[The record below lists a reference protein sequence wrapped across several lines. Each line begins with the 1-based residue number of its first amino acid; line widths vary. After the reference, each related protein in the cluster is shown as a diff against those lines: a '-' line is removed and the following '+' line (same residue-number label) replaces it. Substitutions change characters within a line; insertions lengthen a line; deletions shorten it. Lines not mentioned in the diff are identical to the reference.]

1 MTKIF
6 FPFND
11 QPKRFPFKLSQPIR
25 FPFIVN
31 DLVYYWDVGTPGIT
45 LYINSEMVVGD
56 TPTLKDIIL
65 EDTGIVV
72 YLHNN
77 DLNISQQIN
86 ISFEQISAGIHTLG
100 LLDPFTLGDIDY
112 WTLGEISTCCAD
124 WLMLKNDPI
133 SIVSHID
140 SQANNVQMQID
151 SSCVLPYLKNVYL
164 DINQNINLSGLTNP
178 RYMTLGELD
187 PQILNDIDTMLSTFN
202 ILEKI
207 PAYLT
212 KCVYIAHNNILK
224 NNVLPPLFNKE
235 TNGSN
240 IGLSI
245 ECKDDVGAISG
256 IYSSNGDDIAL
267 AIQNDEAESKKA
279 VFVTVSGY
287 IGLSN
292 GSISLSDT

>member
-45 LYINSEMVVGD
+45 LYLNSEMVVGN

-72 YLHNN
+72 YLQNN
-77 DLNISQQIN
+77 ELNISQQIN
-86 ISFEQISAGIHTLG
+86 ISFEQISAGVHTLG
-100 LLDPFTLGDIDY
+100 LLDPFTLGDIDH

-124 WLMLKNDPI
+124 WLMLKDNPI
-133 SIVSHID
+133 SIVGEID
-140 SQANNVQMQID
+140 SNASNVQMQID
-151 SSCVLPYLKNVYL
+151 SSVVLPYDKNVYL
-164 DINQNINLSGLTNP
+164 DIEQNINISGLSNP
-178 RYMTLGELD
+178 RYMTLAELD
-187 PQILNDIDTMLSTFN
+187 PQTLNDIDAMLSTFN
-202 ILEKI
+202 VLEKI

-212 KCVYIAHNNILK
+212 KCVYISHNNILK
-224 NNVLPPLFNKE
+224 NNALSALSDKE
-235 TNGSN
+235 VNGSN
-240 IGLSI
+240 ISLSI
-245 ECKDDVGAISG
+245 ECENDVSINSGVAIPGMEDTVITIHNS
-256 IYSSNGDDIAL
+256 
-267 AIQNDEAESKKA
+267 EVESTRA
-279 VFVTVSGY
+279 VFVTGSGG

-292 GSISLSDT
+292 ESISLSIT